1 MVQFTAKILQ
11 FAEQGE
17 KTGWSYIR
25 VPAAI
30 ATKLKPS
37 IKKSFRVKGRLDN
50 YEFNKVAL
58 LPMGE
63 GDFIMPLKAA
73 VRKAI
78 GKNKG
83 ATLEIRMEE
92 DKAVI
97 RPPADLLECLADEP
111 IALEKFKALPRS
123 HQNYYGNWV
132 KAAKTDTTRAKRIAS
147 IVKAMEKGWDYG
159 QMLRAL
165 KQEREDLAR

>member
-11 FAEQGE
+11 FNEQGE

-25 VPAAI
+25 IPAAI
-30 ATKLKPS
+30 ATKLKPDN
-37 IKKSFRVKGRLDN
+37 KRSFRVKGRLDN

-83 ATLEIRMEE
+83 ANLEVRMDE

-111 IALEKFKALPRS
+111 AAAERFKALPKS

-132 KAAKTDTTRAKRIAS
+132 KSAKTDATRAKRIAG
-147 IVKAMEKGWDYG
+147 IVRAMEKGWDFG
-159 QMLRAL
+159 QLLRTL

>member
-1 MVQFTAKILQ
+1 MVQFKAKILQ

-25 VPAAI
+25 IPATIAI
-30 ATKLKPS
+30 KLKPGN
-37 IKKSFRVKGRLDN
+37 KRSFRVKGRLDN
-50 YEFNKVAL
+50 YEFKKVAL

-83 ATLEIRMEE
+83 ATIDVRMDE
-92 DKAVI
+92 DKTVI
-97 RPPADLLECLADEP
+97 RPPSDLLECLADEP
-111 IALEKFKALPRS
+111 RALERFNALPKS

-132 KAAKTDTTRAKRIAS
+132 GAAKTDATRARRIAN
-147 IVKAMEKGWDYG
+147 IVTAMEKGWDYG
-159 QMLRAL
+159 QMIRAL
-165 KQEREDLAR
+165 KQQREDLS